1 MKNIARLA
9 LGLAAVPL
17 LFLSG
22 CATNRG
28 VVRLE
33 QAAAQAPVQA
43 TGKTVFIDTVTD
55 RREFQENPSS
65 QDIPSLGFGGSA
77 AATADIKRRAIAR
90 KRNTFGRALG
100 DILLEEG
107 QTVETVIRD
116 ALKRSFAEL
125 GYTVLENKQD
135 VTKGTLVVDA
145 SILKFWSYMTPG
157 FWSIALTCDIST
169 QLDVLSEGSMAPE
182 AETIT
187 VKAERHFQ
195 TAGGGNWLEVMQ
207 QGLDLYV
214 GEVKTKFSG
223 RY

>member
-1 MKNIARLA
+1 MPKVTKVALLLA
-9 LGLAAVPL
+9 GVHL
-17 LFLSG
+17 LFLGG

-28 VVRLE
+28 VVRLT
-33 QAAAQAPVQA
+33 QPVPQAPAQA

-55 RREFQENPSS
+55 HREFQENPST

-77 AATADIKRRAIAR
+77 AATVDIKKRAIAR

-125 GYTVLENKQD
+125 GYTVLGNKQD

-169 QLDVLSEGSMAPE
+169 QLDVRPEGSMVPE

-207 QGLDLYV
+207 QGLDQYV
-214 GEVKTKFSG
+214 GEVKTKFAG
-223 RY
+223 RN

>member
-1 MKNIARLA
+1 MMKKNLA
-9 LGLAAVPL
+9 MLSLAGVTR

-33 QAAAQAPVQA
+33 QAAAQTPVQA

-125 GYTVLENKQD
+125 GYTVLEYKESKAVGSDLEELNIPD
-135 VTKGTLVVDA
+135 NLSLWHANHA
-145 SILKFWSYMTPG
+145 STGPVRFTM
-157 FWSIALTCDIST
+157 
-169 QLDVLSEGSMAPE
+169 
-182 AETIT
+182 
-187 VKAERHFQ
+187 
-195 TAGGGNWLEVMQ
+195 
-207 QGLDLYV
+207 
-214 GEVKTKFSG
+214 
-223 RY
+223 